1 MTAKKRPITFI
12 SERKYKITGHLED
25 GKQFSPIFTDTPQ
38 HYNIWSGTLW
48 KHNNDG
54 KYTRVRTYNN

>member
-12 SERKYKITGHLED
+12 SERKYKITGHLKD

-38 HYNIWSGTLW
+38 HYNIWCGTVWLHDM
-48 KHNNDG
+48 KG
-54 KYTRVRTYNN
+54 KYTKIRSIYN